1 DPEGLR
7 TALDALL
14 ENAVKYTEHGD
25 TIELRSRAS
34 GRDVVIEVEDSGEGV
49 PEEALAQ
56 IFERFGRAD
65 AARTRVQ
72 GGVGLGLAIGERVAR
87 AHGAGCTVKNGTAG
101 AIFSLQMPRF
111 RTTSAVEPQLLR
123 SS

>member
-1 DPEGLR
+1 M
-7 TALDALL
+7 
-14 ENAVKYTEHGD
+14 
-25 TIELRSRAS
+25 
-34 GRDVVIEVEDSGEGV
+34 IEVEDSGEGV

-72 GGVGLGLAIGERVAR
+72 GGVGLGLAIVDAIAK
-87 AHGAGCTVKNGTAG
+87 AHGGHCTVRNGTAG
-101 AIFSLQMPRF
+101 AVFSLRMPRF
-111 RTTSAVEPQLLR
+111 RTASAVAPQLLR